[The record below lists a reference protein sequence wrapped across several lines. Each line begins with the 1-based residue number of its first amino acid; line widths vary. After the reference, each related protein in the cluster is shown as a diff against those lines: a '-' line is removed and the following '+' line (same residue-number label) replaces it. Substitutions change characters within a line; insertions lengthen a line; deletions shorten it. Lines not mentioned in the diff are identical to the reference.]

1 MVVDLGGRVL
11 LPGFNDA
18 HCHRIDL
25 RGSETAEVAIQDALA
40 GGWTSISEML
50 VNAKHLD
57 ELRSLDDEGQLR
69 LRVNAYLAPYLP
81 ANSDEQARAEV
92 WFGDYEPR
100 QTFSPRVR
108 IGGVKLFADPYV
120 VPFQMLLT
128 EAYADRPGY
137 RGDAYWEPDEFR
149 DLVRTLHDNGWQ
161 VATHA
166 LGDAAHDFVL
176 DAYEAALAGAD
187 NDLHRHRIEHAFVIR
202 DDQVARMRDLA
213 VIASIQLPLM
223 SADWA
228 ADWGAAL
235 GPERLG
241 WAGRWRD
248 LLEAGVPMVGGTDY
262 PAVIGRETM
271 GRSSAMRALWD
282 GATRTGVEAGAAP
295 DWMTNQA
302 LTVEQGLDLLTR
314 AGAYATFEEDRKG
327 TIAVGKL
334 ADLVILSDDPRAV
347 PIADLPAVKVVMT
360 MIGGRVENGSL

>member
-1 MVVDLGGRVL
+1 
-11 LPGFNDA
+11 
-18 HCHRIDL
+18 
-25 RGSETAEVAIQDALA
+25 
-40 GGWTSISEML
+40 
-50 VNAKHLD
+50 
-57 ELRSLDDEGQLR
+57 
-69 LRVNAYLAPYLP
+69 
-81 ANSDEQARAEV
+81 
-92 WFGDYEPR
+92 
-100 QTFSPRVR
+100 
-108 IGGVKLFADPYV
+108 
-120 VPFQMLLT
+120 
-128 EAYADRPGY
+128 
-137 RGDAYWEPDEFR
+137 
-149 DLVRTLHDNGWQ
+149 
-161 VATHA
+161 VATHTC
-166 LGDAAHDFVL
+166 GDAAHDFVL

-228 ADWGAAL
+228 ADWGDAL

-262 PAVIGRETM
+262 PAVMGRETK

-295 DWMTNQA
+295 DWMTDQA

-327 TIAVGKL
+327 TITIGKL
-334 ADLVILSDDPRAV
+334 ADLVIVSDDPRKV
-347 PIADLPAVKVVMT
+347 PIANLPAVKVVMT
-360 MIGGRVENGSL
+360 MIGGRVEYGSL